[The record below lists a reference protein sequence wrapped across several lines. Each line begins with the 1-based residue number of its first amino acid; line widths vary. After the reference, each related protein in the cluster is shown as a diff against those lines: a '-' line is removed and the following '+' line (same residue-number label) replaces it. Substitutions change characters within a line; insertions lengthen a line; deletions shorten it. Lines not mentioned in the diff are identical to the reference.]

1 MDDTINSENNIR
13 IEIKQPNQIRAK
25 IKLNFRKLDDASRRL
40 YSVITRDIS
49 LEEVSF
55 FCDELIAAET
65 KIEIII
71 NIPHADKS
79 ITCTGVIKKVVDMG
93 LKGYLYNVGFLN
105 LDKKTQA
112 DLSDRIGMLNVDML
126 FDAAVKAGASDIHL
140 CKDYPPLFRIGGK
153 LVKTKMPVLTRTSIE
168 DILYNA
174 LSQRQLDELTD
185 NLELNSS
192 CDFSPTDRF
201 RFNIHFQ
208 RGDIEATFRRISTG
222 HNTISTLGLPS
233 VVRDLTLSRSG
244 LIIITGKTNNGKST
258 TAAAMIDLIN
268 EKKDCIIMTIEDPI
282 EFVHVNKKSVIKQ
295 REVGIDTKSFSM
307 ATKQVLRQDC
317 DVIFIGE
324 ILDPDTLLVALR
336 AAEVGHLVITTFPAR
351 DTVQAVERMVYSVE
365 PFLQEQVKMQLSS
378 TLLCILAQRL
388 YPCKSD
394 ANKQILAT
402 ELMISS
408 PAIKSSIRTCNLS
421 ALRDRLQTGSSIGMH
436 TMQQDVSDLVK
447 NGLIDDYYAVEIDKE
462 DMHS

>member
-1 MDDTINSENNIR
+1 MEDTINSENNTNM
-13 IEIKQPNQIRAK
+13 EIKQTQQIRAK
-25 IKLNFRKLDDASRRL
+25 IKLSFRKIDDDSRHL

-49 LEEVSF
+49 LDAVSF
-55 FCDELIAAET
+55 FCDELIAVQT

-71 NIPHADKS
+71 TIPHADKS
-79 ITCTGVIKKVVDMG
+79 IICIGLIVNAVDLG
-93 LKGYLYNVGFLN
+93 LKGYLYNVNFLN
-105 LDKKTQA
+105 LDKEKQA
-112 DLSDRIGMLNVDML
+112 ALKDRIGMLNIDML

-153 LVKTKMPVLTRTSIE
+153 LVKTKMPELTRASIE
-168 DILYNA
+168 DILNNA
-174 LSQRQLDELTD
+174 LSQKQLDELIT

-192 CDFSPTDRF
+192 CDFTPTDRF

-222 HNTISTLGLPS
+222 HNTISTLGLPAA
-233 VVRDLTLSRSG
+233 VRGLTLSRSG

-258 TAAAMIDLIN
+258 TAAAMIELIN
-268 EKKDCIIMTIEDPI
+268 EEKNSIIMTIEDPI

-307 ATKQVLRQDC
+307 AAKQVLRQDC

-351 DTVQAVERMVYSVE
+351 DTVQAIERMVYSVE

-388 YPCKSD
+388 YPGKND
-394 ANKQILAT
+394 PEKQVLAT
-402 ELMISS
+402 ELLINS
-408 PAIKSSIRTCNLS
+408 PAVKSSIRTCNLT
-421 ALRDRLQTGSSIGMH
+421 ALRDRLQTGSAIGMH
-436 TMQQDVSDLVK
+436 TMQQDVADLVK
-447 NGLIDDYYAVEIDKE
+447 KKLIDEYCILEIDKE
-462 DMHS
+462 EIT